1 MLPSLDVKRVRDYD
15 DVIQEDKTN
24 GQMKITQT
32 LFHESLIRCRCVCQT
47 HSHPIILEEAKGCY
61 SEYSCFLVFFRKF
74 NLMVATLHV

>member
-61 SEYSCFLVFFRKF
+61 SECSCFLVFFRKF